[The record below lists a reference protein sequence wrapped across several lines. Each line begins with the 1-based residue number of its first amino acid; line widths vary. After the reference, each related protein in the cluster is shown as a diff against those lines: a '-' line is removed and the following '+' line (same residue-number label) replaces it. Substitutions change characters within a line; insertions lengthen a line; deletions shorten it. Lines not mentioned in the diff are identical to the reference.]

1 MNGYTECGPCASH
14 TFCPS
19 CLEPYT
25 EGELVIQCEQCER
38 WLHGSCDGI
47 RNEFDAEKCAD
58 EKYTCVLCRP
68 RDVPPPHLLPP
79 PPPKPVPKP
88 PTPTKSPG
96 EFKFSTRR
104 SQGKIML
111 TDLNYYTFLQS
122 CRDFLKP
129 NFLWTVYVY
138 QKQECYKLNL

>member
-1 MNGYTECGPCASH
+1 MCIRCGSNDPGFNCNWMNGYTECGPCASH

-19 CLEPYT
+19 CLQPYS

-47 RNEFDAEKCAD
+47 RNELDAEKCAD

-68 RDVPPPHLLPP
+68 RDVQPPHLLPP
-79 PPPKPVPKP
+79 PPPPKPIPKP

-96 EFKFSTRR
+96 EF
-104 SQGKIML
+104 
-111 TDLNYYTFLQS
+111 
-122 CRDFLKP
+122 
-129 NFLWTVYVY
+129 
-138 QKQECYKLNL
+138 